1 MRGKFLLGLSLLVA
15 AAYALAGGA
24 SEQFSVN
31 ITLNTGPGSAASCVS
46 ASTSGLSSASVQV
59 RCSSNV
65 FVAIGP
71 ATAARTLQLASAFQT
86 SRNSLLQD
94 FCPDEPARGDMPG
107 GSTCRSGDTGM
118 VTALSIPHADRQYGP
133 VEMLVSF

>member
-71 ATAARTLQLASAFQT
+71 ATATRTLQLVSGFQT
-86 SRNSLLQD
+86 SRDSWLQG
-94 FCPDEPARGDMPG
+94 FCLDEPFQGDMPA
-107 GSTCRSGDTGM
+107 GSTCRTGDTGM
-118 VTALSIPHADRQYGP
+118 VTALSIPHADRHYGP
-133 VEMLVSF
+133 VELLVSF

>member
-1 MRGKFLLGLSLLVA
+1 MRGKFFLGMSLLVA

-31 ITLNTGPGSAASCVS
+31 ITLNTGPGNATSCVS

-65 FVAIGP
+65 FVAIAP
-71 ATAARTLQLASAFQT
+71 ATAARTLQLASSFQT
-86 SRNSLLQD
+86 SKDSLPPEL
-94 FCPDEPARGDMPG
+94 CPDEPSRGDMAG
-107 GSTCRSGDTGM
+107 GSACRSGDTGM
-118 VTALSIPHADRQYGP
+118 VTALSIPHADRHYGP

>member
-1 MRGKFLLGLSLLVA
+1 MRGKFVLGMSLLVA

-24 SEQFSVN
+24 SEQFSVK

-71 ATAARTLQLASAFQT
+71 ATATRTLQLVSGFQT
-86 SRNSLLQD
+86 SRDSLLQG
-94 FCPDEPARGDMPG
+94 FCLHEPFQGDMAG
-107 GSTCRSGDTGM
+107 GSACRYGDTGM
-118 VTALSIPHADRQYGP
+118 VTAFSIPHADRHYGP